1 MYHKDIYLNI
11 ILVQMTHFRREQCSS
26 CHVTPI
32 PSQCKVCPANLL
44 TVFWCKL
51 HFFIA
56 FNNKIHLVINK
67 IGLTKTA
74 DSLNPA
80 SGLAGRTLLSPELRV
95 TSRPCFFPSS
105 LSLSFSVCVSPSDAF
120 PPSVR
125 SSVPSFIALWRGVPY
140 DRRPSVRPP
149 PPLPLL
155 RASFALPPP
164 H

>member
-105 LSLSFSVCVSPSDAF
+105 LSLSAF
-120 PPSVR
+120 RPLMRFLR
-125 SSVPSFIALWRGVPY
+125 SSVPSIVALWRGVPY
-140 DRRPSVRPP
+140 DRPPSVRPSVRRRSRCSGRRPCCR
-149 PPLPLL
+149 
-155 RASFALPPP
+155 RA